1 MCESIEG
8 IENNF
13 CANRNNIRGVII
25 PLSLSTIHHCP
36 NGLCLFGGVVNKI
49 DSVGLHIYT
58 IF

>member
-13 CANRNNIRGVII
+13 CANRNISAELLFRSLFDDP
-25 PLSLSTIHHCP
+25 PLSRW
-36 NGLCLFGGVVNKI
+36 LCLFGGVVNKI

-58 IF
+58 MF